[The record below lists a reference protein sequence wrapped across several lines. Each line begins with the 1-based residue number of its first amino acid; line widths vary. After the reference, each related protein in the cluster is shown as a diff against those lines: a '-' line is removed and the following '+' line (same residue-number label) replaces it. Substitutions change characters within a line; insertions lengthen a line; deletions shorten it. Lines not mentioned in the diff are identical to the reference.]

1 MKDHREHYAQLIKR
15 EAKALGFLSCGISKA
30 GFLEKE
36 APKLEQWLNQNRHGK
51 MYYMENHFDKR
62 LDPTLLVPGAK
73 SVVSLL
79 LNYHTEEKQKDPL
92 APKVSSYAFGQD
104 YHSVIKEKLKILIPF
119 DITLN
124 IFGFSK
130 FILFGLVLFTLN
142 YFIYQYSSFT
152 LMIFTAVI
160 VSILY
165 IEMGIILSRNFF
177 VKFFDDQ
184 LPKEII
190 YFIGFIL
197 MINAGYFTI
206 MFILKI
212 IKANSLI

>member
-1 MKDHREHYAQLIKR
+1 MEELFNPNLLTSKLIIITFIEILILIAILALKR
-15 EAKALGFLSCGISKA
+15 T
-30 GFLEKE
+30 
-36 APKLEQWLNQNRHGK
+36 
-51 MYYMENHFDKR
+51 Y
-62 LDPTLLVPGAK
+62 
-73 SVVSLL
+73 
-79 LNYHTEEKQKDPL
+79 
-92 APKVSSYAFGQD
+92 
-104 YHSVIKEKLKILIPF
+104 KEKLKILIPF
-119 DITLN
+119 DIALN
-124 IFGFSK
+124 TFGFSLI
-130 FILFGLVLFTLN
+130 ILFGLVLFTLN

-206 MFILKI
+206 MFILRI
-212 IKANSLI
+212 IKANTFI

>member
-1 MKDHREHYAQLIKR
+1 MEELFNPNLLTSKLIIITLIELLIFIAILTLK
-15 EAKALGFLSCGISKA
+15 KA
-30 GFLEKE
+30 
-36 APKLEQWLNQNRHGK
+36 
-51 MYYMENHFDKR
+51 Y
-62 LDPTLLVPGAK
+62 
-73 SVVSLL
+73 
-79 LNYHTEEKQKDPL
+79 
-92 APKVSSYAFGQD
+92 
-104 YHSVIKEKLKILIPF
+104 KEKLKILIPF

-124 IFGFSK
+124 IFGFSI
-130 FILFGLVLFTLN
+130 FILFGMVLFTLN

-206 MFILKI
+206 MFILRI
-212 IKANSLI
+212 IKANTLI

>member
-1 MKDHREHYAQLIKR
+1 MEELFNPNLLTSKLIIITFI
-15 EAKALGFLSCGISKA
+15 EVLILIAILALK
-30 GFLEKE
+30 KT
-36 APKLEQWLNQNRHGK
+36 
-51 MYYMENHFDKR
+51 Y
-62 LDPTLLVPGAK
+62 
-73 SVVSLL
+73 
-79 LNYHTEEKQKDPL
+79 
-92 APKVSSYAFGQD
+92 
-104 YHSVIKEKLKILIPF
+104 KEKLKILIPL
-119 DITLN
+119 IYALN
-124 IFGFSK
+124 IFGFSLI
-130 FILFGLVLFTLN
+130 ILLGLVLFILN
-142 YFIYQYSSFT
+142 YFIYQYSSLT

-206 MFILKI
+206 MFILRI
-212 IKANSLI
+212 IKANTFI

>member
-1 MKDHREHYAQLIKR
+1 MEELFNPNLLTSKLIIITFI
-15 EAKALGFLSCGISKA
+15 ELLIFITILALK
-30 GFLEKE
+30 KT
-36 APKLEQWLNQNRHGK
+36 
-51 MYYMENHFDKR
+51 Y
-62 LDPTLLVPGAK
+62 
-73 SVVSLL
+73 
-79 LNYHTEEKQKDPL
+79 
-92 APKVSSYAFGQD
+92 
-104 YHSVIKEKLKILIPF
+104 KEKLKLLIPF
-119 DITLN
+119 NIALN
-124 IFGFSK
+124 IFGFSL

-152 LMIFTAVI
+152 LMIFTSAI

-177 VKFFDDQ
+177 IKFFDDQ

-206 MFILKI
+206 MFILRI
-212 IKANSLI
+212 IKANTFI

>member
-1 MKDHREHYAQLIKR
+1 MEELFNPNLLTSKLIIITFI
-15 EAKALGFLSCGISKA
+15 EIFILIAILALK
-30 GFLEKE
+30 KT
-36 APKLEQWLNQNRHGK
+36 
-51 MYYMENHFDKR
+51 Y
-62 LDPTLLVPGAK
+62 
-73 SVVSLL
+73 
-79 LNYHTEEKQKDPL
+79 
-92 APKVSSYAFGQD
+92 
-104 YHSVIKEKLKILIPF
+104 KEKLKILIPF

-124 IFGFSK
+124 IFGFSL
-130 FILFGLVLFTLN
+130 IVLFGLVLFTLN
-142 YFIYQYSSFT
+142 YFIYQYSSLT

-206 MFILKI
+206 MFILRI
-212 IKANSLI
+212 IKANTFI

>member
-1 MKDHREHYAQLIKR
+1 MEELFNPNLLTSKLIIITFI
-15 EAKALGFLSCGISKA
+15 EVLILIA
-30 GFLEKE
+30 
-36 APKLEQWLNQNRHGK
+36 
-51 MYYMENHFDKR
+51 
-62 LDPTLLVPGAK
+62 TLTLK
-73 SVVSLL
+73 KT
-79 LNYHTEEKQKDPL
+79 Y
-92 APKVSSYAFGQD
+92 
-104 YHSVIKEKLKILIPF
+104 KEKLKILIPF
-119 DITLN
+119 DISLN
-124 IFGFSK
+124 IFGFSLI
-130 FILFGLVLFTLN
+130 ILFGLVLFTLN

-177 VKFFDDQ
+177 VKFFDGQ

-206 MFILKI
+206 MFILRI
-212 IKANSLI
+212 IKANTFI

>member
-1 MKDHREHYAQLIKR
+1 MDELFNPNLLYSKLIIITFIELLILVAILSLKR
-15 EAKALGFLSCGISKA
+15 A
-30 GFLEKE
+30 
-36 APKLEQWLNQNRHGK
+36 
-51 MYYMENHFDKR
+51 Y
-62 LDPTLLVPGAK
+62 
-73 SVVSLL
+73 
-79 LNYHTEEKQKDPL
+79 
-92 APKVSSYAFGQD
+92 
-104 YHSVIKEKLKILIPF
+104 KEKLKILVP
-119 DITLN
+119 LN
-124 IFGFSK
+124 ISSNLFGLSLLV
-130 FILFGLVLFTLN
+130 LFGLVLLTVNF
-142 YFIYQYSSFT
+142 FIYQYSSLT
-152 LMIFTAVI
+152 LMILTVVI
-160 VSILY
+160 ISILY

>member
-1 MKDHREHYAQLIKR
+1 MEELFNPNLLTSKLIIITFI
-15 EAKALGFLSCGISKA
+15 EVLILIAILALK
-30 GFLEKE
+30 KT
-36 APKLEQWLNQNRHGK
+36 
-51 MYYMENHFDKR
+51 Y
-62 LDPTLLVPGAK
+62 
-73 SVVSLL
+73 
-79 LNYHTEEKQKDPL
+79 
-92 APKVSSYAFGQD
+92 
-104 YHSVIKEKLKILIPF
+104 KEKLKILIPF
-119 DITLN
+119 DISLN
-124 IFGFSK
+124 IFGFSLI
-130 FILFGLVLFTLN
+130 ILFGLVLFTFN

-206 MFILKI
+206 MFILRI
-212 IKANSLI
+212 IKANTFI

>member
-1 MKDHREHYAQLIKR
+1 MEELFNPNLLTSKLIIITFI
-15 EAKALGFLSCGISKA
+15 EVVIFIAILALK
-30 GFLEKE
+30 KT
-36 APKLEQWLNQNRHGK
+36 
-51 MYYMENHFDKR
+51 Y
-62 LDPTLLVPGAK
+62 
-73 SVVSLL
+73 
-79 LNYHTEEKQKDPL
+79 
-92 APKVSSYAFGQD
+92 
-104 YHSVIKEKLKILIPF
+104 KEKLKLLIPF
-119 DITLN
+119 NIDLN
-124 IFGFSK
+124 IFGLSLI
-130 FILFGLVLFTLN
+130 ILLGLVLFTLN
-142 YFIYQYSSFT
+142 FFIYQFSSFT

-206 MFILKI
+206 MFILRI
-212 IKANSLI
+212 IKANTFI

>member
-1 MKDHREHYAQLIKR
+1 MEELFNPNLLTSKLIIITFI
-15 EAKALGFLSCGISKA
+15 EVLILIAILALK
-30 GFLEKE
+30 KT
-36 APKLEQWLNQNRHGK
+36 
-51 MYYMENHFDKR
+51 Y
-62 LDPTLLVPGAK
+62 
-73 SVVSLL
+73 
-79 LNYHTEEKQKDPL
+79 
-92 APKVSSYAFGQD
+92 
-104 YHSVIKEKLKILIPF
+104 KEKLKILIPF
-119 DITLN
+119 DISLN
-124 IFGFSK
+124 IFGFSLI
-130 FILFGLVLFTLN
+130 ILFGLVLFTLN

-206 MFILKI
+206 MLILRI
-212 IKANSLI
+212 IKANTLI

>member
-1 MKDHREHYAQLIKR
+1 MEELFNPNLLTSKLIIITLIEFLIFITILTLK
-15 EAKALGFLSCGISKA
+15 KA
-30 GFLEKE
+30 
-36 APKLEQWLNQNRHGK
+36 
-51 MYYMENHFDKR
+51 Y
-62 LDPTLLVPGAK
+62 
-73 SVVSLL
+73 
-79 LNYHTEEKQKDPL
+79 
-92 APKVSSYAFGQD
+92 
-104 YHSVIKEKLKILIPF
+104 KEKLKILIPF

-124 IFGFSK
+124 IFGFSL
-130 FILFGLVLFTLN
+130 IVLFGLVLFTLN
-142 YFIYQYSSFT
+142 NFIYQYSSFT

-160 VSILY
+160 ISILY

-206 MFILKI
+206 MFILRI
-212 IKANSLI
+212 IKANTLI

>member
-1 MKDHREHYAQLIKR
+1 MDELFNPNLLYSKLIIITFIELLILVAILSLKR
-15 EAKALGFLSCGISKA
+15 A
-30 GFLEKE
+30 
-36 APKLEQWLNQNRHGK
+36 
-51 MYYMENHFDKR
+51 Y
-62 LDPTLLVPGAK
+62 
-73 SVVSLL
+73 
-79 LNYHTEEKQKDPL
+79 
-92 APKVSSYAFGQD
+92 
-104 YHSVIKEKLKILIPF
+104 KEKLKILVP
-119 DITLN
+119 LN
-124 IFGFSK
+124 ISSNLFGLSLLV
-130 FILFGLVLFTLN
+130 LFGLVLLTVNFFT
-142 YFIYQYSSFT
+142 YQYSSLT
-152 LMIFTAVI
+152 LMILTAVI
-160 VSILY
+160 ISILY

>member
-1 MKDHREHYAQLIKR
+1 MEELFNPNLLTSKLIIITFI
-15 EAKALGFLSCGISKA
+15 EALILFAILALK
-30 GFLEKE
+30 KT
-36 APKLEQWLNQNRHGK
+36 
-51 MYYMENHFDKR
+51 Y
-62 LDPTLLVPGAK
+62 
-73 SVVSLL
+73 
-79 LNYHTEEKQKDPL
+79 
-92 APKVSSYAFGQD
+92 
-104 YHSVIKEKLKILIPF
+104 KEKLKILIPF
-119 DITLN
+119 DIALN
-124 IFGFSK
+124 VFGFSLI
-130 FILFGLVLFTLN
+130 ILLVLVLFILN
-142 YFIYQYSSFT
+142 YFIYQYSSLT

-206 MFILKI
+206 MFILRI
-212 IKANSLI
+212 IKANTFI

>member
-1 MKDHREHYAQLIKR
+1 MEELFNPNLLTSKLIIITFI
-15 EAKALGFLSCGISKA
+15 EALILIAILALKI
-30 GFLEKE
+30 
-36 APKLEQWLNQNRHGK
+36 
-51 MYYMENHFDKR
+51 
-62 LDPTLLVPGAK
+62 
-73 SVVSLL
+73 
-79 LNYHTEEKQKDPL
+79 NY
-92 APKVSSYAFGQD
+92 
-104 YHSVIKEKLKILIPF
+104 KEKLKILIPF
-119 DITLN
+119 DIALN
-124 IFGFSK
+124 IFGFSLI
-130 FILFGLVLFTLN
+130 ILLGLVLFILN
-142 YFIYQYSSFT
+142 YFIYHYSSLT

-206 MFILKI
+206 MFILRI
-212 IKANSLI
+212 IKANTFI

>member
-1 MKDHREHYAQLIKR
+1 
-15 EAKALGFLSCGISKA
+15 
-30 GFLEKE
+30 
-36 APKLEQWLNQNRHGK
+36 
-51 MYYMENHFDKR
+51 
-62 LDPTLLVPGAK
+62 LDPAFFLPKMDELFNPNLLYSKLIIITFIELLILVAIL
-73 SVVSLL
+73 SLKRA
-79 LNYHTEEKQKDPL
+79 Y
-92 APKVSSYAFGQD
+92 
-104 YHSVIKEKLKILIPF
+104 KEKLKILVP
-119 DITLN
+119 LN
-124 IFGFSK
+124 ISSNLFGLSLLV
-130 FILFGLVLFTLN
+130 LFGLVLLTVNF
-142 YFIYQYSSFT
+142 FIYQYSSLT
-152 LMIFTAVI
+152 LMILTAVI
-160 VSILY
+160 ISILY

>member
-1 MKDHREHYAQLIKR
+1 MDELFNPNLLYSKLIIITFIELLILVAILFLKR
-15 EAKALGFLSCGISKA
+15 A
-30 GFLEKE
+30 
-36 APKLEQWLNQNRHGK
+36 
-51 MYYMENHFDKR
+51 Y
-62 LDPTLLVPGAK
+62 
-73 SVVSLL
+73 
-79 LNYHTEEKQKDPL
+79 
-92 APKVSSYAFGQD
+92 
-104 YHSVIKEKLKILIPF
+104 KEKLKILVP
-119 DITLN
+119 LN
-124 IFGFSK
+124 ISSNLFGLSLLV
-130 FILFGLVLFTLN
+130 LFGLVLLTVNF
-142 YFIYQYSSFT
+142 FIYQYSSLT
-152 LMIFTAVI
+152 LMILTAVI
-160 VSILY
+160 ISILY

>member
-1 MKDHREHYAQLIKR
+1 MEELFNPNLLTSKLIIITFI
-15 EAKALGFLSCGISKA
+15 EVLILIAILALK
-30 GFLEKE
+30 KT
-36 APKLEQWLNQNRHGK
+36 
-51 MYYMENHFDKR
+51 Y
-62 LDPTLLVPGAK
+62 
-73 SVVSLL
+73 
-79 LNYHTEEKQKDPL
+79 
-92 APKVSSYAFGQD
+92 
-104 YHSVIKEKLKILIPF
+104 KEKLKILIPF
-119 DITLN
+119 DISLN
-124 IFGFSK
+124 IFGFSLI
-130 FILFGLVLFTLN
+130 ILFGLVLFTLN

-206 MFILKI
+206 MFILRI
-212 IKANSLI
+212 IKANTFI

>member
-1 MKDHREHYAQLIKR
+1 MEELFNPNLLTSKLIIITFI
-15 EAKALGFLSCGISKA
+15 EVLILIAILALK
-30 GFLEKE
+30 KT
-36 APKLEQWLNQNRHGK
+36 
-51 MYYMENHFDKR
+51 Y
-62 LDPTLLVPGAK
+62 
-73 SVVSLL
+73 
-79 LNYHTEEKQKDPL
+79 
-92 APKVSSYAFGQD
+92 
-104 YHSVIKEKLKILIPF
+104 KEKFKILIPF
-119 DITLN
+119 NITLN
-124 IFGFSK
+124 IFGFSL

-152 LMIFTAVI
+152 LMIFTSVI

-206 MFILKI
+206 MFILRI
-212 IKANSLI
+212 IKANTFI

>member
-1 MKDHREHYAQLIKR
+1 MEELFNPNLLTSKLIIITFI
-15 EAKALGFLSCGISKA
+15 EVLILIAIL
-30 GFLEKE
+30 
-36 APKLEQWLNQNRHGK
+36 
-51 MYYMENHFDKR
+51 
-62 LDPTLLVPGAK
+62 TLK
-73 SVVSLL
+73 KT
-79 LNYHTEEKQKDPL
+79 Y
-92 APKVSSYAFGQD
+92 
-104 YHSVIKEKLKILIPF
+104 KEKLKILIPF
-119 DITLN
+119 DISLN
-124 IFGFSK
+124 IFGFSLI
-130 FILFGLVLFTLN
+130 ILFGLVLFTLN